1 MKVSVDLSGSRF
13 ANDDLCMLN
22 DCYMVL
28 SDLMLPD
35 LPIDG
40 RGRQRLST
48 LLTVLNA
55 VQDALLTSL
64 PVAPPDPS

>member
-1 MKVSVDLSGSRF
+1 MKISVDLTASRF
-13 ANDDLCMLN
+13 VNDDLCMLN

-40 RGRQRLST
+40 RGRQRMST
-48 LLTVLNA
+48 LLTVLNTL
-55 VQDALLTSL
+55 QDAMFKEL